1 MKKIVSLMIAAL
13 LLFSLSLPAFADTDG
28 AGFDDWI
35 VVCGPAGY
43 SFVDEVYDEETDTT
57 SKVQAK
63 LKPGTKL
70 IVEDYLFDTKEYRL
84 WNQDW
89 TEDSGQSGTV
99 YVKEKDLDKYFTGAK
114 KPVREE
120 MGEKLKKEVK
130 CVVTSDVGIMLRQGP
145 NKNYPAYKT
154 IPHGTKLSYRYVRE
168 DEKYTWGYVTYK
180 GQAGWCCIDYTR
192 DVEAT
197 TEATT
202 KATTEPTTEE
212 PTETTAKVTTEPSTK
227 APVTTTTAAPDA
239 TTEAPEA
246 PEPSSFFG
254 NTNAVII
261 ICCMGAVILALT
273 AVVFL
278 LIVKRKRNDFENG
291 Q

>member
-1 MKKIVSLMIAAL
+1 MKKLLSLMIATL

-43 SFVDEVYDEETDTT
+43 SFVDEVYNEETDTT

-70 IVEDYLFDTKEYRL
+70 MVEDYLFDTKEYRL

-114 KPVREE
+114 KPVRED

-154 IPHGTKLSYRYVRE
+154 IPHGAKLSYRYVRE
-168 DEKYTWGYVTYK
+168 DEQYTWGYVTYM
-180 GQAGWCCIDYTR
+180 GQAGWCCIDYTQ
-192 DVEAT
+192 DIEAT
-197 TEATT
+197 TAATT
-202 KATTEPTTEE
+202 KATTEPSTEE

-227 APVTTTTAAPDA
+227 VAVTTTTAAPET
-239 TTEAPEA
+239 TTEKSETS
-246 PEPSSFFG
+246 EPTSFFG

-273 AVVFL
+273 AVVIL
-278 LIVKRKRNDFENG
+278 MIVKRKRNDSENG